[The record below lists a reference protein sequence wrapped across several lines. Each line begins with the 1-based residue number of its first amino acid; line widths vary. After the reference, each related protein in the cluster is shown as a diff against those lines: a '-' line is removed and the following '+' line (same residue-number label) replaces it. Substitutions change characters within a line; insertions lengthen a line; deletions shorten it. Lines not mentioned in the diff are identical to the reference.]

1 MSGHSVGTH
10 AVLTQLTGYV
20 RTLWLRL
27 GFKGLVVLRSRMRSY
42 HRYISSL
49 HCTELVQ
56 TRPHVCPDSSTNVD
70 KTFAL
75 RSLPHECPSLSRF
88 LFCTPTCPSFCG
100 LQTVSAP
107 CCFALFPFLD
117 RSLSLHAPA
126 HQRPLRG
133 HFFPLPRHIPS
144 SAVSRGE

>member
-10 AVLTQLTGYV
+10 AVLTRLTSYV

-27 GFKGLVVLRSRMRSY
+27 GFKGLVVLYLRSRVRSY

-107 CCFALFPFLD
+107 CLSLSFPFLTGPSLCAPSSSVPLA
-117 RSLSLHAPA
+117 RSL
-126 HQRPLRG
+126 
-133 HFFPLPRHIPS
+133 FPLATTYPFLCGLQR
-144 SAVSRGE
+144 